1 MRDTEVGSRP
11 TDQAFTDPTF
21 PPPMISGFEKYG
33 HAWAMNPSEL
43 PMPHY
48 DTDGTEGG
56 GARA

>member
-1 MRDTEVGSRP
+1 
-11 TDQAFTDPTF
+11 
-21 PPPMISGFEKYG
+21 MISGFEKYG
-33 HAWAMNPSEL
+33 HPWAMNASEL